1 MDETIAYSPAATTG
15 VVKLNRTIVPNVW
28 NTLVLPFDLSAAQVK
43 AAFGDDAQMVAF
55 ANTSDN
61 NVEFTSTTT
70 ITANVPVLIKA
81 AGGNAFTFE
90 GVTIVSGTP
99 TATGVNWNFVGSYA
113 PATAIAADS
122 YMFQNDKL
130 YKSDGNS
137 SIYYINGF
145 RAYLAPTTVSGA
157 KPMLYIN
164 GTPTAI
170 DQVIGNTDKDGNVYN
185 IAGQRVTNAY
195 KGIVIKNGKKTINK

>member
-1 MDETIAYSPAATTG
+1 
-15 VVKLNRTIVPNVW
+15 
-28 NTLVLPFDLSAAQVK
+28 
-43 AAFGDDAQMVAF
+43 
-55 ANTSDN
+55 
-61 NVEFTSTTT
+61 
-70 ITANVPVLIKA
+70 
-81 AGGNAFTFE
+81 
-90 GVTIVSGTP
+90 
-99 TATGVNWNFVGSYA
+99 
-113 PATAIAADS
+113 
-122 YMFQNDKL
+122 MFQNDKL

-137 SIYYINGF
+137 SIYYINGL

-195 KGIVIKNGKKTINK
+195 KGIVIKNGKKNINK